1 MNLLTLLLQM
11 LPLLVFIIA
20 DTVFNNV
27 KASIIIAVIFAIG
40 QTIFFYLKTGQFDWF
55 ILLDVGLIAGLGIVS
70 IVLKNDLFF
79 KIKPAII
86 EAAAI
91 IFFLVLILSP
101 DTFLAGYFGRMIQG
115 VKFRPEM
122 IAPIKTMLGYMCV
135 YILLHI
141 AAVLYTAFYSSRKIW
156 AFVSGPGFYFLFI
169 PVMIIIFVKA
179 KLFRKKQKLTN
190 FKSPNC

>member
-1 MNLLTLLLQM
+1 M

-91 IFFLVLILSP
+91 IFFLVLIFSP
-101 DTFLAGYFGRMIQG
+101 DTFL
-115 VKFRPEM
+115 V
-122 IAPIKTMLGYMCV
+122 
-135 YILLHI
+135 
-141 AAVLYTAFYSSRKIW
+141 
-156 AFVSGPGFYFLFI
+156 
-169 PVMIIIFVKA
+169 
-179 KLFRKKQKLTN
+179 
-190 FKSPNC
+190 